1 MHSCDSEQSSDDSDA
16 SDDPHQSS
24 AVPNSLLQLQGDYA
38 SGSDD
43 LVPCTPE
50 KEFEEETG
58 SRTALI
64 STRPLS
70 SPSAGVFLQ
79 SVQLKIGK
87 FMFLILIL
95 MVLIAIF
102 YSILLQPASAVSSAR
117 ECLGRLSRNGHL
129 MDTIWSCL
137 RRNHDNY
144 DAVFGR
150 GRVKNIYQAQCEF
163 HCRMAT
169 EAGKLFIPFNI
180 FA

>member
-1 MHSCDSEQSSDDSDA
+1 MTAPVMTPISPAQCPILYCNFRVIMHQVLTIWSQA
-16 SDDPHQSS
+16 LPRK
-24 AVPNSLLQLQGDYA
+24 NLRR
-38 SGSDD
+38 
-43 LVPCTPE
+43 T
-50 KEFEEETG
+50 TG

>member
-1 MHSCDSEQSSDDSDA
+1 MNSSYSEHSSDDSG
-16 SDDPHQSS
+16 SGDDPHQSS

-70 SPSAGVFLQ
+70 SPSAGIFLH
-79 SVQLKIGK
+79 SVQFKIGK
-87 FMFLILIL
+87 LMFRILIL
-95 MVLIAIF
+95 TVLIAIL
-102 YSILLQPASAVSSAR
+102 YSVLPQPASAVSSAR

-129 MDTIWSCL
+129 MNTIERLPTKKSRQL
-137 RRNHDNY
+137 
-144 DAVFGR
+144 
-150 GRVKNIYQAQCEF
+150 
-163 HCRMAT
+163 CRSLWTRPGQKYLSSPMR
-169 EAGKLFIPFNI
+169 IPLPDGDRSR
-180 FA
+180 